1 VRSILELPHLGADP
15 QSPFP
20 APEDAL
26 QSPNGLLAW
35 GGDLHPQRLL
45 QAYRMGTFPW
55 YSEGQPILW
64 WNPAPR
70 CVLFPGN
77 VYLSKR
83 TRRRYNS
90 GVFRLSIDLDFE
102 SVIEACAQPR
112 EYEETTWITRDMKE
126 AYLRLHQS
134 GHAHSLEVWK
144 DGALAGGIY
153 GLSLGRIFF
162 GESMFSSETDA
173 SKIALVA
180 LCRLID
186 SHGYALLDCQVG
198 NPHLYSMGAEEISRE
213 AFQSLLAAGVN
224 DLETPL
230 DWSAPIEFDERW

>member
-1 VRSILELPHLGADP
+1 MRSILDLPHLGADP

-26 QSPNGLLAW
+26 KAPNGLLAW
-35 GGDLHPQRLL
+35 GGDLHPDRLL
-45 QAYRMGTFPW
+45 RAYRTGIFPW

-70 CVLFPGN
+70 CVLFPGK

-90 GVFRLSIDLDFE
+90 GVFRLSIDHAFE

-112 EYEETTWITRDMKE
+112 EYEKTTWITRDMKE
-126 AYLRLHQS
+126 AYLRLHRL

-144 DGALAGGIY
+144 DDLLAGGIY
-153 GLSLGRIFF
+153 GLSLGRVFF
-162 GESMFSSETDA
+162 GESMFSHETDA

-180 LCRLID
+180 LCRLIAT
-186 SHGYALLDCQVG
+186 HGYTLLDCQVG
-198 NPHLYSMGAEEISRE
+198 NPHLHSMGAEEISRE
-213 AFQSLLAAGVN
+213 AFQSLLADGVN
-224 DLETPL
+224 NMEISR
-230 DWSAPIEFDERW
+230 DWNCPPEFEDRW